1 VATLKVDE
9 DIDRLEDLLRQLK
22 SKYDQFF
29 SGTRKLPPQT
39 ERRAL
44 DNFVQDLSKDTIR
57 DNAKRFRFN
66 TLLSRYNQY
75 REMWGRKMRE
85 REEGPLEYRRRV
97 AAYSERPPEPAADNP
112 PGQPRV
118 TPPEADPYVRVASAG
133 NGADIE
139 QLLERIRAEHAKLGK
154 PAGMNLEQLRAI
166 VQKQAAAIREKF
178 NVVSVAFRV
187 ETVDGKVKLKAKPI
201 QD

>member
-29 SGTRKLPPQT
+29 NGTRKLPPLT
-39 ERRAL
+39 ERRVL
-44 DNFVQDLSKDTIR
+44 DNFVQDLSKDSIR

-97 AAYSERPPEPAADNP
+97 AAYGERPPEPAAEGP
-112 PGQPRV
+112 PEQPRV

-139 QLLERIRAEHAKLGK
+139 QLLDRIRAEHAKLGK
-154 PAGMNLEQLRAI
+154 AAGMNLEQLRAV

-178 NVVSVAFRV
+178 KVVSVAFRV